1 MDRSVSIAVI
11 IPALNEERAIA
22 SVIGDLPVTWVQQLI
37 VVDNGSTD
45 KTGGIAAELGAT
57 VVLEPERGYGR
68 ACLAGMAA
76 LKNPDVVVFLDGD
89 YSDHPDELPQL
100 VAPIAENRAD
110 LTIGSRVLG
119 RRERGALTPQAR
131 LGNALATV
139 LIRALFGVRFT
150 DLGPFRAI
158 RYQRLLQ
165 LDMVDRDY
173 GWTVEMQVKAAR
185 RGLRC
190 CEIPVSYRR
199 RIGVSKIS
207 GTVIGSIKAGYKI
220 LWTIFRY
227 AVSSR

>member
-1 MDRSVSIAVI
+1 MNRSVSIAVI

-22 SVIGDLPVTWVQQLI
+22 SVIGDLPVTWVHQLV
-37 VVDNGSTD
+37 VVDNGSMD
-45 KTGGIAAELGAT
+45 RTGEIAAELGAT
-57 VVLEPERGYGR
+57 VVLEPQRGYGR

-165 LDMVDRDY
+165 LDMADRDY

>member
-1 MDRSVSIAVI
+1 MNRSVSIAVI

-22 SVIGDLPVTWVQQLI
+22 SVIGDLPVTWVHQLV
-37 VVDNGSTD
+37 VVDNGSMD
-45 KTGGIAAELGAT
+45 KTGEIAAELGAT
-57 VVLEPERGYGR
+57 VVLEPQRGYGR

-119 RRERGALTPQAR
+119 WRERGALTPQAR

-165 LDMVDRDY
+165 LDMADRDY

>member
-1 MDRSVSIAVI
+1 MDRSISIAVI

-22 SVIGDLPVTWVQQLI
+22 SVIGDLPPCIQQLI
-37 VVDNGSTD
+37 VVDNGSMD
-45 KTGGIAAELGAT
+45 RTGEIAAELGAT
-57 VVLEPERGYGR
+57 VVREPKLGYGR

-76 LKNPDVVVFLDGD
+76 LKSPDVVVFLDGD

-131 LGNALATV
+131 FGNALATM

-158 RYQRLLQ
+158 GYEQLLQ
-165 LDMVDRDY
+165 LDMADRDY

-185 RGLRC
+185 LGLQC

-220 LWTIFRY
+220 LWIIFRY

>member
-22 SVIGDLPVTWVQQLI
+22 SVIGDLPPCIRQLI

-45 KTGGIAAELGAT
+45 RTGEIAAELGAT

-76 LKNPDVVVFLDGD
+76 LKSPDVVVFLDGD

-100 VAPIAENRAD
+100 VAPIAENRVD

-119 RRERGALTPQAR
+119 ERERGALTPQAR
-131 LGNALATV
+131 FGNALATM

-158 RYQRLLQ
+158 GYEQLLQ
-165 LDMVDRDY
+165 LDMADCDY

-185 RGLRC
+185 LELRC

-207 GTVIGSIKAGYKI
+207 GTVIGSIRAGYKI